1 MKSVFLFIYSI
12 AICKASAASLLTG
25 TEDTNSSVLVLDRR
39 EMKDIDVLRQL
50 INQETLIRLAVVK
63 NVDALIEE
71 VSYLKRSMESAE
83 TIISTLQQAVEML
96 KPQSGTPSQELTRDD
111 KKCSMNVQQQI
122 QKVEEKLK
130 EDIADIYE
138 IVNNRTFP
146 IAEKGIKLQRDCHYL
161 YRLGNTE
168 SGIYDINPFDNETRV
183 TVYCDMETEGGAW
196 TVIQKRTSGR
206 VKFNQKWSVYK
217 TGFGN
222 AEDSYWIGNEAIH
235 KLTKGKET
243 SLFISIKLKN
253 GTNLY
258 EKYKQFSISDEADNY
273 TLSLGRSAGGTL
285 GDSILH
291 PGKYGAELSGMPFS
305 TVDRNNDRHPSMNC
319 AGVHRAG
326 WWFNSCADA
335 FLNGLWSS
343 FQWLYPW
350 YPTVKDARE
359 VTETLMM
366 IKPN

>member
-12 AICKASAASLLTG
+12 AICKARAASLLTG
-25 TEDTNSSVLVLDRR
+25 TEDTDSSVLVLDRR

-50 INQETLIRLAVVK
+50 INQETLIRIAVVK
-63 NVDALIEE
+63 NLNAVIED
-71 VSYLKRSMESAE
+71 VSYLKRSIQSAE
-83 TIISTLQQAVEML
+83 TIISTLQQDIETL
-96 KPQSGTPSQELTRDD
+96 KTQSGTPSQEQTRDD

-138 IVNNRTFP
+138 IVNNRTLP

-183 TVYCDMETEGGAW
+183 TVYCDMETGGGAW

-222 AEDSYWIGNEAIH
+222 AEDSYWIG
-235 KLTKGKET
+235 
-243 SLFISIKLKN
+243 
-253 GTNLY
+253 
-258 EKYKQFSISDEADNY
+258 
-273 TLSLGRSAGGTL
+273 
-285 GDSILH
+285 DSILH
-291 PGKYGAELSGMPFS
+291 PGKSGAELSGMPFS
-305 TVDRNNDRHPSMNC
+305 TVDRDNDRHFSMSC
-319 AGVHRAG
+319 AGIHDGG
-326 WWFNSCADA
+326 WWFNFCGDA

-343 FQWLYPW
+343 NRWLYPW